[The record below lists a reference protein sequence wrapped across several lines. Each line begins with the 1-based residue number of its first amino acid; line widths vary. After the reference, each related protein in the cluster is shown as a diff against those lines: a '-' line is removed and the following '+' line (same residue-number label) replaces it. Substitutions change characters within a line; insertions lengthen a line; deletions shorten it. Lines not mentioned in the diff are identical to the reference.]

1 MFALTDY
8 LDVATRTSSWR
19 LISSGLT
26 GFSFNSCLF
35 TLVADER
42 QLFDFSP
49 NVRLEFLMNTC
60 ASHATLNYRYHVN
73 VYRSLYCSPVCHGK
87 KAAVSLRR
95 LCCRKPAESLRYS
108 PVTLTPAVLRPSHRT
123 WHRDPTNIVFLVQ
136 PLALG
141 SLSVYRGGRW
151 LTSVTAPPSSADH
164 SFRFP
169 TQYIRSQIQRVF
181 VSAPNRYGAFPGV
194 IF

>member
-1 MFALTDY
+1 MFIVLCTVV
-8 LDVATRTSSWR
+8 LCVT
-19 LISSGLT
+19 
-26 GFSFNSCLF
+26 
-35 TLVADER
+35 V
-42 QLFDFSP
+42 
-49 NVRLEFLMNTC
+49 
-60 ASHATLNYRYHVN
+60 
-73 VYRSLYCSPVCHGK
+73 

-194 IF
+194 IFLENHNFSVMFGQQFLLNHCCSSKLQ

>member
-49 NVRLEFLMNTC
+49 NVRLKFLMNTC

-87 KAAVSLRR
+87 SRCFPPSALLHKTCRVTQIQSCHTDTGCPASLTSHMTPGSHKYCLFSPASSSREFISLPGGKMAHFCYSSSFISWSQLPVSN
-95 LCCRKPAESLRYS
+95 SIH
-108 PVTLTPAVLRPSHRT
+108 TLT
-123 WHRDPTNIVFLVQ
+123 N
-136 PLALG
+136 
-141 SLSVYRGGRW
+141 
-151 LTSVTAPPSSADH
+151 TACFCECSK
-164 SFRFP
+164 
-169 TQYIRSQIQRVF
+169 
-181 VSAPNRYGAFPGV
+181 
-194 IF
+194 